1 MHGSAAAERPCLNG
15 GTGLGAQQSVSRAV
29 GLPAGQERRRA
40 AQTAED
46 PVAVAR
52 NAPAIESSNP
62 RASVGFATTAANSA
76 RSCGA
81 VGGDA
86 VNAMIGMDAVL
97 A

>member
-1 MHGSAAAERPCLNG
+1 MLNG
-15 GTGLGAQQSVSRAV
+15 GTGLRAQQSVSRAV
-29 GLPAGQERRRA
+29 GLPTGQERRRA

-46 PVAVAR
+46 PVAVAL
-52 NAPAIESSNP
+52 NTPAIESSNP